1 MRALPASIAA
11 AAIVLA
17 APLNGEGSWQQWR
30 GPLATGE
37 APNADPPI
45 EWSETRNVRWKTA
58 LPGKGHSTPIVT
70 GDRIFVTAAF
80 PTGEPLEPRHDTAHG
95 THHDVAVTHR
105 HEFAVIAIDRA
116 DGVIVWQQTVHSE
129 LPHEGG
135 HITGSYASASPIT
148 DGELLFAFFG
158 SRGLYALDLDGK
170 VQWEL
175 DLGGMETKHAHG
187 EGASPAL
194 YDDTLIVNWDHEGPS
209 FLVALDKKSGTERWR
224 AQRDEVSSWATP
236 IVVEHE
242 GKAQVIVSGTD
253 RIRAYDLES
262 GRVIWECGGLSA
274 NVVASPVAGDGIV
287 FAGSS
292 YDSQALLA
300 IRLAGAEGDVTGS
313 SQIVWSRDRG
323 TPYVPSPLLYD
334 GSLYYLRHY
343 QGILS
348 RVEAKSGTEP
358 TGPFRLSAVR
368 EIYASPIAAA
378 GRIYITDRQGTTI
391 VFTSEET
398 PELLAINRLDDTF
411 SASPAAVGSELYL
424 RGESSLYSLAEAP

>member
-1 MRALPASIAA
+1 MRALAA
-11 AAIVLA
+11 TLA
-17 APLNGEGSWQQWR
+17 AGALFVSVPLHGEGSWQQWR

-37 APNADPPI
+37 APDADPPI

-70 GDRIFVTAAF
+70 GNRIFLTAAL
-80 PTGEPLEPRHDTAHG
+80 PTGEAFEPRHDTAHG
-95 THHDVAVTHR
+95 THHGVAVTHR
-105 HEFAVIAIDRA
+105 HEFAVIAVDRT
-116 DGVIVWQQTVHSE
+116 DGVIAWQRTVHSE

-135 HITGSYASASPIT
+135 HVTGSYASASPIT
-148 DGELLFAFFG
+148 DGELIYAFFG
-158 SRGLYALDLDGK
+158 SRGLYALDLDGE
-170 VQWEL
+170 VEWEV
-175 DLGGMETKHAHG
+175 DLGGMQTKHAHG

-209 FLVALDKKSGTERWR
+209 FLVALDKKSGAERWR

-242 GKAQVIVSGTD
+242 GKAQVIVSGTH

-274 NVVASPVAGDGIV
+274 NIVASPVSTDGIV

-300 IRLAGAEGDVTGS
+300 IRLAGAKGDITGS

-334 GSLYYLRHY
+334 GRLYYLRHY

-348 RVEAKSGTEP
+348 RVEAKTGAEP

-368 EIYASPIAAA
+368 DIYASPVAAS
-378 GRIYITDRQGTTI
+378 GRIYLTDRQGTTI

-398 PELLAINRLDDTF
+398 PELLAINRLDDSF
-411 SASPAAVGSELYL
+411 SASAAIVGREIFL
-424 RGESSLYSLAEAP
+424 RGESSLYALAEAP